1 MSSRIGVVHT
11 SLSLYVN
18 VQTNPLPITSAAIV
32 SLPGFIDYGAINLGA
47 CSILYTQAD
56 LEWAISDGSIFQRQ
70 SRYLG
75 SYVYGRSGSV
85 FVRAPRVNPPY
96 GVVGDPTQSGVGSV
110 SLSRPTS
117 RRTLFPGLAPSSA
130 SVTPILETSGADIGT
145 NWTTITGIVDVTVK
159 SSTNSPGYRIYGSG
173 LYGPTGYWV
182 TKTLPVLRIGSNVVL
197 QWSANDYELSECDYS
212 LSIGGTVVATGT
224 MADNTT
230 ASYQYACTAA
240 GIFDATL
247 TLSDANGITE
257 VLPLLTMTVY
267 DAPLLTGSFQL
278 PIVNGRYRVGRTV
291 VARFTYDACNLWTVR
306 HIFNGTEVVG
316 VGSLTTPN
324 EATTEI
330 SLNGLAL
337 GDHFL
342 TLALSDVY
350 GEQVP
355 EAASVLFQ
363 VVENDQIISS

>member
-1 MSSRIGVVHT
+1 
-11 SLSLYVN
+11 
-18 VQTNPLPITSAAIV
+18 
-32 SLPGFIDYGAINLGA
+32 
-47 CSILYTQAD
+47 
-56 LEWAISDGSIFQRQ
+56 
-70 SRYLG
+70 
-75 SYVYGRSGSV
+75 
-85 FVRAPRVNPPY
+85 
-96 GVVGDPTQSGVGSV
+96 
-110 SLSRPTS
+110 
-117 RRTLFPGLAPSSA
+117 
-130 SVTPILETSGADIGT
+130 LETSGADIGT